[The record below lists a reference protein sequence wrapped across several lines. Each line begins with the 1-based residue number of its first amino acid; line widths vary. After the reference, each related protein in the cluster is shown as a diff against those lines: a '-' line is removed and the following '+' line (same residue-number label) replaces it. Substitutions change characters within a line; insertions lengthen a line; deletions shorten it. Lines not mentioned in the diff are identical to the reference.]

1 MHRSLT
7 ASYLVP
13 QRSVRE
19 VGERGMMSLPEA
31 EKDLEEQHRDK
42 ATGHANL
49 AKYRYD
55 DAREK
60 KNADLCLFKRVGFNV
75 KFPLQVT
82 GFLLHC

>member
-31 EKDLEEQHRDK
+31 EKDLEEQYRDK

-60 KNADLCLFKRVGFNV
+60 KTLIYVCSKGLGSMLNSLCR
-75 KFPLQVT
+75 
-82 GFLLHC
+82 